1 MSLIH
6 IVTCTSGFVP
16 LQRKRPLLEVLG
28 EHGRFVGVG
37 AGVVEGIAVLSGAAS
52 SLRLAVVLEANKRS
66 GIVVPSLAGRGK
78 KDCARLTS
86 ATQCC

>member
-37 AGVVEGIAVLSGAAS
+37 AGVVERVAVLSGAAAG
-52 SLRLAVVLEANKRS
+52 LRLAVVIEANESS
-66 GIVVPSLAGRGK
+66 GIE
-78 KDCARLTS
+78 
-86 ATQCC
+86 